1 MNGEK
6 VLSLMMIENISIIT
20 TILMTRHHAMNS
32 ILDVVILCRALKGGL
47 VKLLE
52 LLHLLR
58 STITSI
64 LDKSR
69 GVCKI

>member
-58 STITSI
+58 STITII